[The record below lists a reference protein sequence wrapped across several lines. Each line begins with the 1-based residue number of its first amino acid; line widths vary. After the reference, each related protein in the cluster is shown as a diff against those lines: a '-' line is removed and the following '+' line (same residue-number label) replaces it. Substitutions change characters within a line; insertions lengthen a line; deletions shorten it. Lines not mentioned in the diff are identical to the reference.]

1 MKFYQIHNGPVR
13 IGASEKVLFSLASY
27 RRRVN
32 RVEVLKK
39 AADSVLVALNH
50 GLDVK
55 AGEVIGMESAPPK
68 DQAEQ
73 FVEVSAANAAKAW
86 KEAIE
91 AADKLVA
98 GAREAAKRR
107 RLAAERAAA
116 PKLAETKS

>member
-1 MKFYQIHNGPVR
+1 MKFYQIQNGPVR

-27 RRRVN
+27 RRRIN

-55 AGEVIGMESAPPK
+55 AGEVIGLESAPPK

-73 FVEVSAANAAKAW
+73 FAEVSAGDAAKAW
-86 KEAIE
+86 RDAID
-91 AADKLVA
+91 AADKRVA
-98 GAREAAKRR
+98 GARDAAKQR
-107 RLAAERAAA
+107 RLAAEKAAA
-116 PKLAETKS
+116 PKPAETKK